1 MDKFNSNQKIKD
13 IVTKFPKAA
22 EVFKKFKIDFCCGGD
37 RPLIVA
43 INNQDLDEEE
53 ILDSLNTIY
62 ENFAN
67 NKTNKSNKS
76 KDWTSIP
83 FTDLIDHIVNKHHAY
98 LYENLP
104 LISELLTK
112 TLRAHGASHQEL
124 QEVYKLFHMLKMELD
139 SHLIKEETVQ
149 YPAIEKYEKSK
160 SIVDLEQAIQV
171 SKELETEHTEAGDIL
186 KKLRKITNE
195 YIIPADACN
204 TYKSAYEKL
213 EDLES
218 DLFEHIHLE
227 NNILFPRLY
236 SLKK

>member
-22 EVFKKFKIDFCCGGD
+22 DVLKKFKIDFCCGGD

-43 INNQDLDEEE
+43 INNQDLDEKE
-53 ILDSLNTIY
+53 ILDTLNTMY

-67 NKTNKSNKS
+67 NKTNQSN
-76 KDWTSIP
+76 DWTSVSL
-83 FTDLIDHIVNKHHAY
+83 TDLIDHIVNTHHSY

-104 LISELLTK
+104 VISELLTK
-112 TLRAHGASHQEL
+112 TLRAHGNAHPEI
-124 QEVYKLFHMLKMELD
+124 QEVYKLFHLLKMELD

-149 YPAIEKYEKSK
+149 YPAIEEYEKSN
-160 SIVDLEQAIQV
+160 SIADLENAILI
-171 SKELETEHTEAGDIL
+171 SKELETEHTGAGDIL

-204 TYKSAYEKL
+204 TYKLTYEKL